1 MEAKR
6 DNPLYKY
13 KPTSFYNHGPILPNV
28 QEISKR
34 YKACFY
40 IINGQ
45 MTKIRLN

>member
-34 YKACFY
+34 YKTCFY
-40 IINGQ
+40 KKWSNDHHQ
-45 MTKIRLN
+45 N